1 MNELARMA
9 APMRLPAPPSYPLLR
24 EDESWAVEHYA
35 TAVGLVLDSLRERSS
50 ERLEAT
56 LKKLLRE
63 GELQVAIGVVEL
75 AGKGDFIADK
85 ALREVGAEFLD
96 AMIQKRDLPL
106 GGMQIVSYLQRA
118 AGRAPLKR
126 KPGRGEYDLWFR
138 NICICLLVRNACA
151 WLGVRPTRSLAS
163 KRPERRPSGC
173 SIVAEALARVGVP
186 ISEEA
191 VQQHIWLGPWGE
203 VARGPSAEPVSHLFR
218 PNLAS

>member
-9 APMRLPAPPSYPLLR
+9 APMRLPVPLSYPLAP

-75 AGKGDFIADK
+75 AGKGDFIADG
-85 ALREVGAEFLD
+85 ALLDVAAELQT
-96 AMIQKRDLPL
+96 ALVQKQTLAPGHL
-106 GGMQIVSYLQRA
+106 QIIAYLQRA
-118 AGRAPLKR
+118 DLRAHRKR
-126 KPGRGEYDLWFR
+126 KPGRHECDLWYR
-138 NICICLLVRNACA
+138 NICICVLVKHACA

-163 KRPERRPSGC
+163 KRAGRRPSGC
-173 SIVAEALARVGVP
+173 SIVAAALARVGVP

-203 VARGPSAEPVSHLFR
+203 VARGPSAESLYHIFPG
-218 PNLAS
+218 

>member
-9 APMRLPAPPSYPLLR
+9 APMRLPAPPSCPLLR

-35 TAVGLVLDSLRERSS
+35 AAVGLVLEQLRERGS

-75 AGKGDFIADK
+75 AGKGDFIADR
-85 ALREVGAEFLD
+85 ALRSVGAEFLD

-106 GGMQIVSYLQRA
+106 GGVQIVSYLQRA
-118 AGRAPLKR
+118 AGRAPLQR
-126 KPGRGEYDLWFR
+126 KPGRHECDLWYR
-138 NICICLLVRNACA
+138 NICICVLVKYACA

-163 KRPERRPSGC
+163 KRPGRRPSGC
-173 SIVAEALARVGVP
+173 SIVAAALARVGIP

-203 VARGPSAEPVSHLFR
+203 VARGPSAESLYHIFPGR
-218 PNLAS
+218 T